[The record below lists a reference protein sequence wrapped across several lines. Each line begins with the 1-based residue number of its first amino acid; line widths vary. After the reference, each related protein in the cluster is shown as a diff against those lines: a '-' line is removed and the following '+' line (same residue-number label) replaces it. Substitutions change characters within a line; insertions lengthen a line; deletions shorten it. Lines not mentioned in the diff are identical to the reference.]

1 MSDKIIYSEMVT
13 SLLKPGADIHESM
26 TSGRAMLLHLALG
39 IAGEA
44 GEIVDA
50 IKKHTIY
57 GQPLN
62 YDNMLEEL
70 GDMEF
75 YMEGLRQA
83 VFFTREQCLQSNIDK
98 LGVRYKGLTYSD
110 KSAQDRA
117 DKA

>member
-1 MSDKIIYSEMVT
+1 
-13 SLLKPGADIHESM
+13 
-26 TSGRAMLLHLALG
+26 MLLHLALG

-50 IKKHTIY
+50 IKKHVIY
-57 GQPLN
+57 DQPLN

-83 VFFTREQCLQSNIDK
+83 VFLTREQCIQPNIDK
-98 LGVRYKGLTYSD
+98 LRVRYEGLSYSD
-110 KSAQDRA
+110 KAAKDRK
-117 DKA
+117 DKQH